1 MFKMIREF
9 FADRRFRADVE
20 TVTTALE
27 GKFEFRSKAALAR
40 KIGTTA
46 DSPVLA
52 GILDTIGVRGMYGNP
67 DMVGLIA
74 RIGATPRRRRDLHEQ
89 YN

>member
-1 MFKMIREF
+1 MFNLIRNF
-9 FADRRFRADVE
+9 VAGRKFRKNVA
-20 TVTTALE
+20 TVTAALS
-27 GKFEFRSKAALAR
+27 GKYEFRSRTALAR
-40 KIGTTA
+40 KIGTT
-46 DSPVLA
+46 DPVVLD
-52 GILDTIGVRGMYGNP
+52 GILDAIGVRGMYGNP